1 MAQSKITSSPTFCPA
16 PWTSL
21 NIDQTGRVSP
31 CMHCWDIAHANGV
44 GNIKESPI
52 QEIIHG
58 PILTDMREHM
68 ARGEWHSACKL
79 CKQLEETTCVSGR
92 TSTIQHAD
100 PETLAAIERD
110 PANYFKLEHMV
121 VSWSNLCNLTCV
133 YCNPET
139 STAWQSIKGIPINHV
154 KNKHPDLIKLAQEHG
169 HSIVGLTLGGGEPLL
184 QKGLLDFLQC
194 LNSNQV
200 RVWVTTNL
208 SIDITDNPIY
218 NELRTWP
225 NVDWQI
231 SFDNAD
237 QDKFEYVR
245 NGASWD
251 LFVANIQLM
260 KQHAQKVIAHPA
272 YSIYC
277 AMDLVEYYDFCVAQ
291 NLDIFWCELT
301 HPWDL
306 DIRRH
311 SMKLR
316 QQAIAEIDRVVAKY
330 GHQPNLAIDIL
341 QRYRMTLLDNSYLN
355 NQDFVPD
362 ILTWHQDMETT
373 LKKITRFVNLWP
385 ALAKDYNEQ

>member
-31 CMHCWDIAHANGV
+31 CMHCWDSV

-52 QEIIHG
+52 QEVIHG
-58 PILTDMREHM
+58 AILTDMREHM
-68 ARGEWHSACKL
+68 ARGEWHSACKW
-79 CKQLEETTCVSGR
+79 CKQLEETTGASGR
-92 TSTIQHAD
+92 TVRHAE
-100 PETLAAIERD
+100 PETLAAIDHD
-110 PANYFKLEHMV
+110 PANYFKLEHIV
-121 VSWSNLCNLTCV
+121 VNWSNLCNLTCV

-154 KNKHPDLIKLAQEHG
+154 KNEHPDLIELAREHG
-169 HSIVGLTLGGGEPLL
+169 HTVVGLTLGGGEPLL

-194 LNSNQV
+194 LNPNQV
-200 RVWVTTNL
+200 RVLVTTNL
-208 SIDITDNPIY
+208 SIDIANNAIY

-225 NVDWQI
+225 KVDWQI
-231 SFDNAD
+231 SFDNAN
-237 QDKFEYVR
+237 QVKFEYVR
-245 NGASWD
+245 DRASWD

-291 NLDIFWCELT
+291 DLDIFWCELT

-306 DIRRH
+306 DIRRY
-311 SMKLR
+311 SIELR

-330 GHQPNLAIDIL
+330 SDQRNLATDTL
-341 QRYRMTLLDNSYLN
+341 QRYRMTLLDNSYLVTPEY
-355 NQDFVPD
+355 Q
-362 ILTWHQDMETT
+362 LTTQEFHQRTEKELNKTVT
-373 LKKITRFVNLWP
+373 FTQLWP
-385 ALAKDYNEQ
+385 AYDKI

>member
-31 CMHCWDIAHANGV
+31 CMHCWDSV
-44 GNIKESPI
+44 GNIKETPI
-52 QEIIHG
+52 HEVIHG
-58 PILTDMREHM
+58 AILTDMREHM
-68 ARGEWHSACKL
+68 ARGEWHSACKW
-79 CKQLEETTCVSGR
+79 CKQLEETTGASGR
-92 TSTIQHAD
+92 TVRHAE
-100 PETLAAIERD
+100 PETVAAIDRD
-110 PANYFKLEHMV
+110 PANYYKLEHIV
-121 VSWSNLCNLTCV
+121 VNWSNLCNLTCV

-154 KNKHPDLIKLAQEHG
+154 KNEHPDLIELAQEHG
-169 HSIVGLTLGGGEPLL
+169 HTVVGLTLGGGEPLL

-194 LNSNQV
+194 LNPDQV
-200 RVWVTTNL
+200 RVLVTTNL
-208 SIDITDNPIY
+208 SIDIANNPIY

-225 NVDWQI
+225 KVDWQI

-237 QDKFEYVR
+237 RDKFEYVR

-306 DIRRH
+306 DIRRY
-311 SMKLR
+311 SLELR
-316 QQAIAEIDRVVAKY
+316 QQAITEIDRVVAKY
-330 GHQPNLAIDIL
+330 GDRRNLATDTL
-341 QRYRMTLLDNSYLN
+341 QRYRMTLLDNSYLVTPN
-355 NQDFVPD
+355 YQ
-362 ILTWHQDMETT
+362 LTTQEFHQRTETELNKT
-373 LKKITRFVNLWP
+373 VTFLQLWP
-385 ALAKDYNEQ
+385 AYDKI